1 MPNLEAALAAFA
13 EQYGKNEDWQG
24 VSSDLLLIL
33 GEFIDTDT
41 ISHAL
46 TARLLAEVA
55 SLQQLDLEDEEEEDE
70 PDWLTNPN
78 SVMARCHY

>member
-1 MPNLEAALAAFA
+1 MPKLETALAAFA
-13 EQYGKNEDWQG
+13 EQYGKNQDWQG

-33 GEFIDTDT
+33 NEFIDVDT

-46 TARLLAEVA
+46 AARLLAEVA
-55 SLQQLDLEDEEEEDE
+55 SLQQLDLEDEEDE
-70 PDWLTNPN
+70 PDWLTNPC

>member
-1 MPNLEAALAAFA
+1 MPNLETALAAFA
-13 EQYGKNEDWQG
+13 EQYGKNQDWQG

-55 SLQQLDLEDEEEEDE
+55 SLQQLDAEDEENE
-70 PDWLTNPN
+70 PDWLTDPC

>member
-1 MPNLEAALAAFA
+1 MPKLEAALSAFA
-13 EQYGKNEDWQG
+13 EQYGKNQDWQG

-33 GEFIDTDT
+33 NEFIDVDT

-55 SLQQLDLEDEEEEDE
+55 SLQQLDAEDEEEE
-70 PDWLTNPN
+70 PDWLTDPC